1 MAILTKDQEREKNCR
16 FAFVVNIQYKRK
28 QSSRPSYRRKTAK
41 LKKLICP
48 LISSNENRAYTLQVD
63 NEEVH
68 VYCHMT
74 NDLMGCGGDGWT
86 LVMKMNGTK
95 VSCLLSYKGEK

>member
-1 MAILTKDQEREKNCR
+1 M
-16 FAFVVNIQYKRK
+16 
-28 QSSRPSYRRKTAK
+28 
-41 LKKLICP
+41 
-48 LISSNENRAYTLQVD
+48 D

-95 VSCLLSYKGEK
+95 VSCLLSYKGEKKTLISSLKGSIRLRSEVDHKRNFKA